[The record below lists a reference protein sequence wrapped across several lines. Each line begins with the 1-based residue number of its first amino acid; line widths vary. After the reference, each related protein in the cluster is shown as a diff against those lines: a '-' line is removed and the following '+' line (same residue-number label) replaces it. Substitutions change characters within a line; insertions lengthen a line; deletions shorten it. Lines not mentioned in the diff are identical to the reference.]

1 MDKQFRFI
9 TFILQTDQTCLEIPY
24 LKYRNNENFHE
35 GKTNK
40 FVYILYYIIMQYLST
55 LKSKVIIVD
64 FSVCQTFGM
73 LEATRE
79 LARKKEKENGKGQ
92 GVTV

>member
-1 MDKQFRFI
+1 
-9 TFILQTDQTCLEIPY
+9 
-24 LKYRNNENFHE
+24 
-35 GKTNK
+35 
-40 FVYILYYIIMQYLST
+40 MQSSSS

-79 LARKKEKENGKGQ
+79 FTRKKEKENGKGQ
-92 GVTV
+92 GVTA

>member
-1 MDKQFRFI
+1 MEKQFRSI
-9 TFILQTDQTCLEIPY
+9 TFILQTDGTCLEIPY
-24 LKYRNNENFHE
+24 LECRNNENFQK

-40 FVYILYYIIMQYLST
+40 FVYMYYIIMQYLSR

-79 LARKKEKENGKGQ
+79 FTRKKEKENGKGQ
-92 GVTV
+92 GVTA